1 MEMVIFIVFVVGGIW
16 LISNLQEKRAF
27 KKAIG
32 EPTMVILSLIKAGE
46 RFSLMSANSIEE
58 RCERIILQ
66 DKVTNSTTSIAR
78 WDWHDVKYQFEGNLS
93 WMNKQ
98 EQTLIGEECYEIIR
112 QRYLKYKKKKE
123 EDKKERDATRR
134 KEALEIYK

>member
-1 MEMVIFIVFVVGGIW
+1 MEMIVFIVFVVGSIW
-16 LISNLQEKRAF
+16 IISDLQEKRAF

-32 EPTMVILSLIKAGE
+32 EPTMVILSLIENSE
-46 RFSLMSANSIEE
+46 RFSLVSANSIEE
-58 RCERIILQ
+58 RCDRVILQ

-78 WDWHDVKYQFEGNLS
+78 WDWHTVKYAFEGDLS

-98 EQTLIGEECYEIIR
+98 EQTLIGEKCYDIIHK
-112 QRYLKYKKKKE
+112 RYLEYKKKRE
-123 EDKKERDATRR
+123 EDKKEHDATRR